1 MEFWIKGDMLLP
13 QLRTIQSL
21 KKKKKK
27 NGPLWRTSVHLLFAS
42 FHLPL
47 SQLSSSDWP
56 FVDRRFE
63 QQRGGAAGYEITN
76 IRNSC
81 SHWCHSDSREKEK
94 KKKKHSLNLTLGLEK
109 GLKLWPCFIST
120 TVTAHIWK
128 KIRREH
134 NRSSLRTT
142 LNTLHLFV
150 HVLFMSNLCASC

>member
-13 QLRTIQSL
+13 QLRTIQSF
-21 KKKKKK
+21 KKKQKT
-27 NGPLWRTSVHLLFAS
+27 GPRWRASVHLLFTS
-42 FHLPL
+42 VHLSAFFFWL
-47 SQLSSSDWP
+47 VFP

-63 QQRGGAAGYEITN
+63 QQRGGVAGYEITN

-81 SHWCHSDSREKEK
+81 SHWCHSDSSVEKRRK
-94 KKKKHSLNLTLGLEK
+94 KNTVWNVTLGLEK
-109 GLKLWPCFIST
+109 GLKLWPCFISAST
-120 TVTAHIWK
+120 NVTAHIWK

-150 HVLFMSNLCASC
+150 HV